1 MHFYAAKCKQ
11 AQEELLYRVYM
22 TDSIKALVGNETR
35 YADLIMRSD
44 KENAD
49 TRSADEI
56 KSDIKSKLRRLGN
69 GYIQSG
75 SKVNS

>member
-1 MHFYAAKCKQ
+1 M
-11 AQEELLYRVYM
+11 LYRVYM
-22 TDSIKALVGNETR
+22 TDSIKALVGNDTR
-35 YADLIMRSD
+35 YADLIMRNEND
-44 KENAD
+44 NAD

-75 SKVNS
+75 SKVNT

>member
-1 MHFYAAKCKQ
+1 M
-11 AQEELLYRVYM
+11 LYRIYI
-22 TDSIKALVGNETR
+22 TDSIKALVGNDTR
-35 YADLIMRSD
+35 YADLIIRSD

-69 GYIQSG
+69 GYIQPG
-75 SKVNS
+75 SKTDT